1 MGHWDLHNDLKIQSI
16 LMRLGMRLNSLAI
29 GFCVWMVAVSCWA
42 ADASRLSIL
51 GLKLGMTIDEVLEI
65 YPTMRVDMVTH
76 WGTGDMLF
84 YTGTIVPEK
93 INHWRVVGMYFS
105 PFKQGKK
112 LYRFSVEQFVGDNVG
127 NQLEK
132 KVIDKFGQPNCF
144 SGKDDDSGG
153 ARYLVWGNCSGSDT
167 DISKSAQGQFIVFRY
182 GDARITLSME
192 DRAVETFI
200 RKQVSQFDE
209 ETRTKEVLELDF

>member
-1 MGHWDLHNDLKIQSI
+1 
-16 LMRLGMRLNSLAI
+16 MRANCLII
-29 GFCVWMVAVSCWA
+29 GFCMWMITVSCQA

-51 GLKLGMTIDEVLEI
+51 GLKLGMTIDQVLEI
-65 YPTMRVDMVTH
+65 YPTMRVEMVKH

-93 INHWRVVGMYFS
+93 INNWSVVSMCFS

-127 NQLEK
+127 NELEK
-132 KVIDKFGQPNCF
+132 KVIEKFGPPGCS
-144 SGKDDDSGG
+144 SGTVGDAGG
-153 ARYLVWGNCSGSDT
+153 ARYLVWGNCSGAHT
-167 DISKSAQGQFIVFRY
+167 DISQSTRGQFIVFRY
-182 GDARITLSME
+182 GDARMTLRME
-192 DRAVETFI
+192 DRAIETFI
-200 RKQVSQFDE
+200 RKQVVQFDE